1 MDPNELDRMSPS
13 VIGLLVGV
21 ALGFAAAFGGFAA
34 FAIVAILAVIGFVV
48 GKVVEGDLD
57 LSPYLSGRRRTRR

>member
-1 MDPNELDRMSPS
+1 MSPS
-13 VIGLLVGV
+13 VIGLLVGI

-34 FAIVAILAVIGFVV
+34 FAIVAILAVIGLVV

-57 LSPYLSGRRRTRR
+57 LSQYLSGRGRTRR